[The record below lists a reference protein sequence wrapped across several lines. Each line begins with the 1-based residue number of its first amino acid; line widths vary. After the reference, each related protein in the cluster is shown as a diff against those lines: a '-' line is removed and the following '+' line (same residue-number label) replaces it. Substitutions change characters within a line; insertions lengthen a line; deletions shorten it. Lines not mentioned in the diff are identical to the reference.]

1 MKNLFGIILAGGKG
15 ERFWPMSRGN
25 RPKQLLPIIS
35 DKTMLEETVDRLEG
49 FIDNEKIF
57 TVSTEHL
64 YKPIAALNVL
74 EEDNVLTE
82 PFGRNTA
89 LAIGYS
95 AVKMRYIDEES
106 TMLVCPADHEIASI
120 ADFKKTVELGYKY
133 AQQDNLVTFGITPTR
148 PEIGYGYIE
157 LGKPLEDEK
166 VFEIESFKEKPNL
179 KVASS
184 YLKSGN
190 TLWNSGIFLWKTSA
204 ILSAIENYI
213 PDMYESL
220 QKFSEHIGK
229 DSEQDAVE
237 KLYDEAPA
245 TSIDFGVMERADNI
259 VIVRAQF
266 KWDDVG
272 NWNALERTRESD
284 HEGNVTHGNV
294 ITMNSENNVIYSE
307 DGLIAA
313 VGVDD
318 VVIVR
323 TKDVTLVCNKRDTG
337 QIKALLKQIN
347 DSDKLK
353 EYL

>member
-1 MKNLFGIILAGGKG
+1 MENLFGIILAGGKG

-35 DKTMLEETVDRLEG
+35 DKTMLEETVERLEG
-49 FIDNEKIF
+49 FIDNERIF

-64 YKPIAALNVL
+64 HKPIAELNVL

-95 AVKMRYIDEES
+95 AVKMRHINENS

-166 VFEIESFKEKPNL
+166 VYEIEAFKEKPNL
-179 KVASS
+179 KVASA

-229 DSEQDAVE
+229 DTEQEALK

-272 NWNALERTRESD
+272 NWNALERTREAD
-284 HEGNVTHGNV
+284 DEGNVVHGNV
-294 ITMNSENNVIYSE
+294 ITMDSENNVIYSE
-307 DGLIAA
+307 DGLIAT
-313 VGVDD
+313 VGVND
-318 VVIVR
+318 VVVVR